1 MYVADLAL
9 TDYRSYEQAVVSF
22 PLGAT
27 VLVGSNGQGKTNLVE
42 SINYLAT
49 LSSHRVGAD
58 TALVRRDASGQNQP
72 NAAVIRAKL
81 ITAARPQL
89 LEVEIISGKANRARL
104 NRAPTRPTQL
114 LDLPHGAVCPGR
126 SDFGAFRSAGAAA
139 FFR

>member
-9 TDYRSYEQAVVSF
+9 TDYRSYEQAVSF
-22 PLGAT
+22 PPGAT

-89 LEVEIISGKANRARL
+89 LEVEIILEVLTLYISLEISVFSSYNY
-104 NRAPTRPTQL
+104 
-114 LDLPHGAVCPGR
+114 
-126 SDFGAFRSAGAAA
+126 FRQS
-139 FFR
+139 

>member
-22 PLGAT
+22 PPGAT

-58 TALVRRDASGQNQP
+58 TALS
-72 NAAVIRAKL
+72 L
-81 ITAARPQL
+81 IH
-89 LEVEIISGKANRARL
+89 I
-104 NRAPTRPTQL
+104 
-114 LDLPHGAVCPGR
+114 
-126 SDFGAFRSAGAAA
+126 
-139 FFR
+139 

>member
-22 PLGAT
+22 PPGAT

-104 NRAPTRPTQL
+104 NRAAHPPPPG
-114 LDLPHGAVCPGR
+114 DLPHGAVCPGR